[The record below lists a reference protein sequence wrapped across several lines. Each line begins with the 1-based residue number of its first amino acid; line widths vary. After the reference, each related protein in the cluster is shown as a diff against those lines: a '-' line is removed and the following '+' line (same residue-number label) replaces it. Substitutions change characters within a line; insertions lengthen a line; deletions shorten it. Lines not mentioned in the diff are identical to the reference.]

1 MKAHIAVIAG
11 DGIGP
16 EVTAEAVRVL
26 EAVAKRANHSIEL
39 TPAAFGGAAIDLCGD
54 PLPEA
59 TLNLCLR
66 ADAVLLGAIGGPKW
80 SSPQAKVRPE
90 QGLLG
95 LRKAMGVYANLR
107 NALKAWLVVEVN
119 QGNAATV
126 ALTLLQATTVGG
138 AGSKAISNA
147 VPVWLN
153 NATATSDALV
163 AQAAALGYTTDA
175 TLADKL
181 VIFEIIPEDTLDQ
194 VNGFNHV
201 SVSTGASNAANIT
214 GARLHIYGSYQGATV
229 PTTIA

>member
-1 MKAHIAVIAG
+1 MSRQLQMASQFPPI
-11 DGIGP
+11 
-16 EVTAEAVRVL
+16 TVL
-26 EAVAKRANHSIEL
+26 PCA
-39 TPAAFGGAAIDLCGD
+39 
-54 PLPEA
+54 
-59 TLNLCLR
+59 
-66 ADAVLLGAIGGPKW
+66 ADAAGRTGAWI
-80 SSPQAKVRPE
+80 
-90 QGLLG
+90 
-95 LRKAMGVYANLR
+95 NLR
-107 NALKAWLVVEVN
+107 NALKVWLVVEVN